1 MNYTWL
7 ERVSILLEMRAWPE
21 MLAWCYKWTKC
32 EPENAVAWFRLGWI
46 YDELNRYDDAIEAYR
61 QALRINPEHADAW
74 SNLGVAYSN
83 INRNDDAVEAFRQAL
98 RINPE
103 HPIARIKIISFAYG
117 PCGIP
122 PDKRSRY
129 FIPDSICKSCLYPE
143 CKKEREIKNARYTA
157 SILNA
162 HLGWGGKKQWL
173 SQGMPLGAAALLRIR
188 YEDNHD
194 GH

>member
-1 MNYTWL
+1 MNDTWL
-7 ERVSILLEMRAWPE
+7 KRVSILLEMRDWPE

-61 QALRINPEHADAW
+61 QALRINPEH
-74 SNLGVAYSN
+74 
-83 INRNDDAVEAFRQAL
+83 
-98 RINPE
+98 
-103 HPIARIKIISFAYG
+103 PIARIKIISFAYG

-129 FIPDSICKSCLYPE
+129 FIPDSICKSCPYPE
-143 CKKEREIKNARYTA
+143 CKKEREIENARNTA

-162 HLGWGGKKQWL
+162 HLGAKEGWL

-188 YEDNHD
+188 YEDNH
-194 GH
+194 